1 MKNVKLLS
9 LLLTFV
15 MLIIAIASCSGGDN
29 GPAETTAKANGDNQG
44 GEAETTEAV
53 LTAEQQRNAVSD
65 DLPDQDFGGYNFRMY
80 YFGETFGD
88 EICPAE
94 ISGDVIMDAVYERN
108 MAVEER
114 FNIKITAINSGFT
127 AWDQFTNSEKN
138 IIMAGDDAFDLTFGH
153 IIGAPNNSLEG
164 LYIDFHQIPYLNFDK
179 PWWQDA
185 AVNELTLNGKMFVAS
200 NDLSIQ
206 GIASSKVIFFN
217 KARLRDYNMD
227 EPYQAVFDHKW
238 TLDSLISQTKDVF
251 EDINGDGVA
260 DRNDFYGYISHRSQ
274 NGFLVSF
281 EMPVLKRTNDDSL
294 LQIDIYSDKMISLVE
309 KVFDWYFG
317 EKGTFI
323 INGNDPDTGHNE
335 TQWQA
340 DLFADGRSLYA
351 FSLLNMAAST
361 FRLSDVEYGILP
373 FPLWDEKQADY
384 ITFSSGLLMCVPV
397 TTQNIDRTG
406 VIIEAMSSE
415 GYKQVIP
422 AYFETALKDKF
433 TFDTESGQVLDIIN
447 NSRAISFA
455 YAYDNWQ
462 GFGHCL
468 GSIFS
473 SNSKDFTSYY
483 EGRIVSAEKRL
494 GLIVEAFR

>member
-1 MKNVKLLS
+1 MKSVKILS
-9 LLLTFV
+9 LLLVFI
-15 MLIIAIASCSGGDN
+15 MLIAAVAACSDSGN
-29 GPAETTAKANGDNQG
+29 GSAETTAKSGGDESN
-44 GEAETTEAV
+44 AETTEAP
-53 LTAEQQRNAVSD
+53 LSAEAQRNAVND
-65 DLPDQDFGGYNFRMY
+65 DLPEEDFGGYNFRMY

-88 EICPAE
+88 EICPEE

-114 FNIKITAINSGFT
+114 FNVKITAINSGFT
-127 AWDQFTNSEKN
+127 AWDQHTNSEKN

-153 IIGAPNNSLEG
+153 IIGAPNNSIEG
-164 LYIDFHQIPYLNFDK
+164 LYINFHDIPYLNFDK

-206 GIASSKVIFFN
+206 GIASAKVIFFN
-217 KARLRDYNMD
+217 KARLNDYSMD

-251 EDINGDGVA
+251 EDINGDGVS
-260 DRNDFYGYISHRSQ
+260 DRHDFYGYISHRSQ
-274 NGFLVSF
+274 NGFMVSF
-281 EMPVLKRTNDDSL
+281 DIPVLKRTNDDSM
-294 LQIDIYSDKMISLVE
+294 LQIDIYSDKMISMVE
-309 KVFDWYFG
+309 KVFDWYFA

-323 INGNDPDTGHNE
+323 INGNDPETGHSE

-361 FRLSDVEYGILP
+361 FRVSDVEYGILP

-384 ITFSSGLLMCVPV
+384 ITFSGGNLMCVPV
-397 TTQNIDRTG
+397 TTINLDRTG
-406 VIIEAMSSE
+406 VIIEAMSAE

-468 GSIFS
+468 GSIFGN
-473 SNSKDFTSYY
+473 NSKDFTSYY

-494 GLIVEAFR
+494 GLIVEAFS